1 MGWGSLRTADV
12 SPRSSPLR
20 NVSAAMSEE
29 KRLSFERLGVGRKG
43 EESALEREKL
53 GFGLGLGFGAR
64 HAT

>member
-1 MGWGSLRTADV
+1 MNGRRFSSLIVA
-12 SPRSSPLR
+12 
-20 NVSAAMSEE
+20 EE
-29 KRLSFERLGVGRKG
+29 RFSGDESGETSVVRRLGVERKG